1 MIALFFS
8 VLFVNVVLMFF
19 MIFFQQKRP
28 HRIFIWL
35 LVFFALP
42 IIGFLLYILFGVGVF
57 NRKKK
62 LSQTLNNSFL
72 EKQNLKL
79 NVKNELKENSKINL
93 QNNKYFRKN
102 KIKTE
107 NLDSGK
113 YVNAMIFN
121 ASLHREE
128 ITKNESVEIFRDGI
142 RAFEEII
149 NSIRKAKKFIFVQ
162 SYIFASDEIG
172 TKILKELVE
181 KAKSGVKVIVLIDSV
196 GSRKLKKDFF
206 KDLVLAGGVVFE
218 YFSPLF
224 NVKFLNLMLNYRN
237 HRKIIIIDTY
247 TCFIGGLNIR
257 DDHLGKNRK
266 LSPWLDTHIK
276 IVGTVGLNLLKVFLS
291 DLKLCVKKEEKNINN
306 VFDNKFFEDF
316 KCENLDMS
324 KCEIRAGLIN
334 SSPLNLS
341 QKIEDSFIY
350 LINNALKSIVIETP
364 YLILDEKFFCAIKN
378 SLISGVKVKII
389 LSKIPDKKFVYNASL
404 YYANQLIKEGAEIF
418 LYDGFVHSK
427 TLLVDDKIFVCG
439 SANFDMRSFNLNS
452 ETSLIVYNRKVA
464 QDFKNEIIKT
474 INCCEKLELNF
485 YKKLPVYKK
494 LAIKFSK
501 LFSPIL

>member
-79 NVKNELKENSKINL
+79 NVKNKLKENSKINL
-93 QNNKYFRKN
+93 QNNKKFRKN

-121 ASLHREE
+121 ASLHRGE

-181 KAKSGVKVIVLIDSV
+181 KAKS
-196 GSRKLKKDFF
+196 KKRFF
-206 KDLVLAGGVVFE
+206 
-218 YFSPLF
+218 
-224 NVKFLNLMLNYRN
+224 
-237 HRKIIIIDTY
+237 
-247 TCFIGGLNIR
+247 
-257 DDHLGKNRK
+257 
-266 LSPWLDTHIK
+266 
-276 IVGTVGLNLLKVFLS
+276 
-291 DLKLCVKKEEKNINN
+291 
-306 VFDNKFFEDF
+306 
-316 KCENLDMS
+316 
-324 KCEIRAGLIN
+324 
-334 SSPLNLS
+334 
-341 QKIEDSFIY
+341 
-350 LINNALKSIVIETP
+350 
-364 YLILDEKFFCAIKN
+364 
-378 SLISGVKVKII
+378 
-389 LSKIPDKKFVYNASL
+389 
-404 YYANQLIKEGAEIF
+404 
-418 LYDGFVHSK
+418 
-427 TLLVDDKIFVCG
+427 
-439 SANFDMRSFNLNS
+439 
-452 ETSLIVYNRKVA
+452 
-464 QDFKNEIIKT
+464 
-474 INCCEKLELNF
+474 
-485 YKKLPVYKK
+485 
-494 LAIKFSK
+494 
-501 LFSPIL
+501 